1 MEVETFDIFLRFGIT
16 FVLSLL
22 FGLERQRAHNPVG
35 FGTFNFVAVG
45 SCSLGITAMLI
56 STESPFGLLSAIVTG
71 IGFLGAG
78 ALIKSNDRVFGF
90 TTAASI
96 WILSIFGLKIG
107 IGDYMI
113 GGILYASVWLILGV
127 DRILEAKGIG
137 TYQKRIT
144 IVTNRMVEEREIRKN
159 FDVKKCQIDHL
170 IINKKENKLIVNY
183 IVKGSKEELLPIPS
197 NLYNKPLFES
207 MKIQ

>member
-1 MEVETFDIFLRFGIT
+1 MEASEILLRFGIT
-16 FVLSLL
+16 FLLSLI

-56 STESPFGLLSAIVTG
+56 SSETPFGLLSAIVTG

-96 WILSIFGLKIG
+96 WILAIFGLSIG
-107 IGDYMI
+107 IGDYFI
-113 GGILYASVWLILGV
+113 GGILYLSVWMILGV

-144 IVTNRMVEEREIRKN
+144 IVTNRMVDEKEIRKN
-159 FDVKKCQIDHL
+159 FDVKKCVMDHL
-170 IINKKENKLIVNY
+170 TINKAEGKLIVSY
-183 IVKGSKEELLPIPS
+183 IVKGSREELLPVPS
-197 NLYNKPLFES
+197 TLYSKPWFES
-207 MKIQ
+207 MKIT

>member
-1 MEVETFDIFLRFGIT
+1 METSEILLRFGIT
-16 FVLSLL
+16 FLLSLI

-56 STESPFGLLSAIVTG
+56 SSESPFGLLSAIVTG

-96 WILSIFGLKIG
+96 WILAIFGLTVG
-107 IGDYMI
+107 IGDYFI
-113 GGILYASVWLILGV
+113 GGMLYLSVWMILGV

-144 IVTNRMVEEREIRKN
+144 VVTNRMVDEKEIRKN
-159 FDVKKCQIDHL
+159 FDVTKCKMDHL
-170 IINKKENKLIVNY
+170 IINKKEGKLTVSY
-183 IVKGSKEELLPIPS
+183 IIKGSKEELLPVPS
-197 NLYNKPLFES
+197 SLYSKPWFES
-207 MKIQ
+207 MKII

>member
-1 MEVETFDIFLRFGIT
+1 MEISEILLRFGIT
-16 FVLSLL
+16 FFLSLI

-45 SCSLGITAMLI
+45 SCSLGITAVLI

-96 WILSIFGLKIG
+96 WILAIFGLTIG
-107 IGDYMI
+107 IGDYFI
-113 GGILYASVWLILGV
+113 GSVLYASIWVILGV
-127 DRILEAKGIG
+127 DRILEARGIG
-137 TYQKRIT
+137 TYQKRII
-144 IVTNRMVEEREIRKN
+144 IVTNKIIDEKEIRKN

-170 IINKKENKLIVNY
+170 VINKKENKLIVSY
-183 IVKGSKEELLPIPS
+183 IVKGSKEELLPVPS
-197 NLYNKPLFES
+197 NLYSKPWFES
-207 MKIQ
+207 MKIS

>member
-1 MEVETFDIFLRFGIT
+1 MVIETSEIVLRFGIT
-16 FVLSLL
+16 FFLSLI

-45 SCSLGITAMLI
+45 ACSLGITAMLI
-56 STESPFGLLSAIVTG
+56 SPDSPFGLLSAIVTG

-96 WILSIFGLKIG
+96 WILSIFGLTIG
-107 IGDYMI
+107 IGDYFI
-113 GGILYASVWLILGV
+113 GAMLYVSVWMIMGV
-127 DRILEAKGIG
+127 DRILEVKGIG

-144 IVTNRMVEEREIRKN
+144 IVTNRMVDEKEIRKN
-159 FDVKKCQIDHL
+159 FDVSKCQIDHM
-170 IINKKENKLIVNY
+170 IINKRENKLIVNY
-183 IVKGSKEELLPIPS
+183 IVKGSREELLPIPA
-197 NLYNKPLFES
+197 NLYNKPWFDS
-207 MKIQ
+207 MKIT

>member
-1 MEVETFDIFLRFGIT
+1 MIIETSEILLRFGIT
-16 FVLSLL
+16 FFLSLI
-22 FGLERQRAHNPVG
+22 FGLERLRAHNPVG
-35 FGTFNFVAVG
+35 FGTFNFVAIG

-56 STESPFGLLSAIVTG
+56 SSESPFGLLAAIVTG

-96 WILSIFGLKIG
+96 WILSIFGLTIG
-107 IGDYMI
+107 IGDYLI
-113 GGILYASVWLILGV
+113 GGALYASVWMILGI
-127 DRILEAKGIG
+127 DMILEAKGIG

-144 IVTNRMVEEREIRKN
+144 IVTNRMVEEKEIRKN

-183 IVKGSKEELLPIPS
+183 IIKGSKEELLPIPS
-197 NLYNKPLFES
+197 NLYNKPWFES

>member
-1 MEVETFDIFLRFGIT
+1 MESSEILLRFGIT
-16 FVLSLL
+16 FILSLL

-56 STESPFGLLSAIVTG
+56 SSETPFGLLAAIVTG

-96 WILSIFGLKIG
+96 WILAIFGLTVG
-107 IGDYMI
+107 IGDYFI
-113 GGILYASVWLILGV
+113 GGILYLSVWIILGV
-127 DRILEAKGIG
+127 DRILEARGIG
-137 TYQKRIT
+137 TYQKRIVIT
-144 IVTNRMVEEREIRKN
+144 TNRMVDEKEIRKN
-159 FDVKKCQIDHL
+159 FDVRKCQIDHL
-170 IINKKENKLIVNY
+170 IVNKKENKLIVSY
-183 IVKGSKEELLPIPS
+183 IVKGSKEELLPIPA
-197 NLYNKPLFES
+197 NLYSKPWFES
-207 MKIQ
+207 MKIM

>member
-1 MEVETFDIFLRFGIT
+1 MEISEIILRFVIT
-16 FVLSLL
+16 FLLSLI

-56 STESPFGLLSAIVTG
+56 SSETPFGLLSAIVTG

-96 WILSIFGLKIG
+96 WILAIFGLTVG
-107 IGDYMI
+107 IGDYFI
-113 GGILYASVWLILGV
+113 GGILYLSIWIILGV

-137 TYQKRIT
+137 TYQKRIMV
-144 IVTNRMVEEREIRKN
+144 VTNKMVDEKEIRKN
-159 FDVKKCQIDHL
+159 FDVKKCEMDH
-170 IINKKENKLIVNY
+170 IVVNKKENKMMVSY
-183 IVKGSKEELLPIPS
+183 IVKGSKEEMLPIPS
-197 NLYNKPLFES
+197 NLYSKPWFES
-207 MKIQ
+207 MKIT

>member
-1 MEVETFDIFLRFGIT
+1 MEILEILLRFGIT
-16 FVLSLL
+16 FFLSLI

-56 STESPFGLLSAIVTG
+56 STESPFGLLAAIVTG

-96 WILSIFGLKIG
+96 WILAIFGLTVG
-107 IGDYMI
+107 IGDYFI
-113 GGILYASVWLILGV
+113 GSILYVSIWIILGV

-137 TYQKRIT
+137 TYQKRIM
-144 IVTNRMVEEREIRKN
+144 IVANRIIDEKEIRKN
-159 FDVKKCQIDHL
+159 FDVKKCEIDHL
-170 IINKKENKLIVNY
+170 IVNKKENKLMVSY
-183 IVKGSKEELLPIPS
+183 IVKGSKEELIPIPS
-197 NLYNKPLFES
+197 NLYSKPWFES
-207 MKIQ
+207 IKIT